1 MINNRNMKVGIN
13 MDDVITPTN
22 ARKNLYHLIKKV
34 NANHTPITIS
44 SAKNEDYAVLISKSD
59 WDAIKETMYLENN
72 GVGDV
77 VRQREKD
84 DSGFTD
90 VDDIDW
96 DKL

>member
-1 MINNRNMKVGIN
+1 
-13 MDDVITPTN
+13 MDNIITPTN
-22 ARKNLYHLIKKV
+22 ARKNLYNLIKKV
-34 NANHTPITIS
+34 NLDHTPVTIS
-44 SAKNEDYAVLISKSD
+44 SSKKEEDAVLISKSD
-59 WDAIKETMYLENN
+59 WDAIHETMYLENN

-90 VDDIDW
+90 IDEIDW

>member
-1 MINNRNMKVGIN
+1 
-13 MDDVITPTN
+13 MDNIITPTN
-22 ARKNLYHLIKKV
+22 ARKNLYNLIKKV
-34 NANHTPITIS
+34 NLDHTPVTIS
-44 SAKNEDYAVLISKSD
+44 SSKKEEDAVLISKSD
-59 WDAIKETMYLENN
+59 WDAIQETMFLENN

-90 VDDIDW
+90 IDEIDW

>member
-1 MINNRNMKVGIN
+1 
-13 MDDVITPTN
+13 MDNIVTPTN
-22 ARKNLYHLIKKV
+22 ARKNLYNLIKKV
-34 NANHTPITIS
+34 NLDHTPVTIS
-44 SAKNEDYAVLISKSD
+44 SSKKEEDAVLISKSD
-59 WDAIKETMYLENN
+59 WDAIQETMYLENN

-90 VDDIDW
+90 IDEIDW

>member
-1 MINNRNMKVGIN
+1 MKVGIT

-22 ARKNLYHLIKKV
+22 ARKNLYNLIKKV

-44 SAKNEDYAVLISKSD
+44 SAKNEDDAVLISKSD

-77 VRQREKD
+77 VRRREKD

>member
-1 MINNRNMKVGIN
+1 
-13 MDDVITPTN
+13 MDNIITPTN
-22 ARKNLYHLIKKV
+22 ARKNLYNLIKKV
-34 NANHTPITIS
+34 NLDHTPVTIS
-44 SAKNEDYAVLISKSD
+44 SSKKEEDAVLISKSD
-59 WDAIKETMYLENN
+59 WDAIQETMYLENN

-90 VDDIDW
+90 IDEIDW

>member
-1 MINNRNMKVGIN
+1 
-13 MDDVITPTN
+13 MDNIITPTN
-22 ARKNLYHLIKKV
+22 SRKNLYNLIKKV
-34 NANHTPITIS
+34 NLDHTPVTIS
-44 SAKNEDYAVLISKSD
+44 SSKKEEDAVLISKSD
-59 WDAIKETMYLENN
+59 WDAIQETMYLENN

-90 VDDIDW
+90 IDEIDW

>member
-1 MINNRNMKVGIN
+1 
-13 MDDVITPTN
+13 MDNIITPTN
-22 ARKNLYHLIKKV
+22 ARKNLYNLIKKV
-34 NANHTPITIS
+34 NLDHTPVTIS
-44 SAKNEDYAVLISKSD
+44 SSKKEEAAVLISKSD
-59 WDAIKETMYLENN
+59 WDAIQETMYLENN

-90 VDDIDW
+90 IDEIDW

>member
-1 MINNRNMKVGIN
+1 
-13 MDDVITPTN
+13 MDNIITPTN
-22 ARKNLYHLIKKV
+22 ARKNLYNLIKKV
-34 NANHTPITIS
+34 NLDHTPVAIS
-44 SAKNEDYAVLISKSD
+44 SSKKEEDAVLISKSD
-59 WDAIKETMYLENN
+59 WDAIQETMYLENN

-90 VDDIDW
+90 IDEIDW

>member
-1 MINNRNMKVGIN
+1 
-13 MDDVITPTN
+13 MDNIITPTN
-22 ARKNLYHLIKKV
+22 ARKNLYNLIKKV
-34 NANHTPITIS
+34 NLDHTPVTIS
-44 SAKNEDYAVLISKSD
+44 SSKKEDAVLISKSD
-59 WDAIKETMYLENN
+59 WDAIQETMYLENN

-90 VDDIDW
+90 IDEIDW

>member
-1 MINNRNMKVGIN
+1 
-13 MDDVITPTN
+13 MDNIITPTN
-22 ARKNLYHLIKKV
+22 ARKNLYNLIKKV
-34 NANHTPITIS
+34 NLDHTPVTIS
-44 SAKNEDYAVLISKSD
+44 SSKKEEDAVLISKID
-59 WDAIKETMYLENN
+59 WDAIQETMYLENN

-90 VDDIDW
+90 IDEIDW

>member
-1 MINNRNMKVGIN
+1 
-13 MDDVITPTN
+13 MDNIITPTN
-22 ARKNLYHLIKKV
+22 ARKNLYNLIKKV
-34 NANHTPITIS
+34 NLDHTPVTIS
-44 SAKNEDYAVLISKSD
+44 STKKEEDAVLISKSD
-59 WDAIKETMYLENN
+59 WDAIQETMYLENN

-90 VDDIDW
+90 IDEIDW

>member
-1 MINNRNMKVGIN
+1 MGPYVNNWSAATAPRA
-13 MDDVITPTN
+13 P
-22 ARKNLYHLIKKV
+22 KNKQI
-34 NANHTPITIS
+34 TPITIS
-44 SAKNEDYAVLISKSD
+44 SAKNEDDAVLISKSD

-77 VRQREKD
+77 VRRREKD

>member
-1 MINNRNMKVGIN
+1 
-13 MDDVITPTN
+13 MDNIITPTN
-22 ARKNLYHLIKKV
+22 ARKNLYNLIKKV
-34 NANHTPITIS
+34 NLYHTPVTIS
-44 SAKNEDYAVLISKSD
+44 SSKKEEDAVLISKSD
-59 WDAIKETMYLENN
+59 WDAIQETMYLENN

-90 VDDIDW
+90 IDEIDW

>member
-1 MINNRNMKVGIN
+1 
-13 MDDVITPTN
+13 MDNIITPTN
-22 ARKNLYHLIKKV
+22 ARKNLYNLIKKV
-34 NANHTPITIS
+34 NLDNTPVTIS
-44 SAKNEDYAVLISKSD
+44 SSKKEEDAVLISKSD
-59 WDAIKETMYLENN
+59 WDAIQETMYLENN

-90 VDDIDW
+90 IDEIDW

>member
-1 MINNRNMKVGIN
+1 
-13 MDDVITPTN
+13 MDNIISPTN
-22 ARKNLYHLIKKV
+22 ARKNLYNLIKKV
-34 NANHTPITIS
+34 NLEHSPVTIPS
-44 SAKNEDYAVLISKSD
+44 SKKEEDAVLISKSD
-59 WDAIKETMYLENN
+59 WDAIQETMYLENN

-90 VDDIDW
+90 IDEIDW

>member
-1 MINNRNMKVGIN
+1 
-13 MDDVITPTN
+13 MDNIITPTN
-22 ARKNLYHLIKKV
+22 ARKNLYNLIKKV
-34 NANHTPITIS
+34 NLDHTTVTIS
-44 SAKNEDYAVLISKSD
+44 SSKKEEDAVLISKSD
-59 WDAIKETMYLENN
+59 WDAIQETMYLENN

-90 VDDIDW
+90 IDEIDW

>member
-1 MINNRNMKVGIN
+1 
-13 MDDVITPTN
+13 MDNIITPTN
-22 ARKNLYHLIKKV
+22 ARKNLYNLIKKV
-34 NANHTPITIS
+34 NLDHTPVTIS
-44 SAKNEDYAVLISKSD
+44 SSKKEEDAVLISKGD
-59 WDAIKETMYLENN
+59 WDAIQETMYLENN

-90 VDDIDW
+90 IDEIDW

>member
-1 MINNRNMKVGIN
+1 
-13 MDDVITPTN
+13 MDNIITPTN
-22 ARKNLYHLIKKV
+22 ARKNLYNLIKKV
-34 NANHTPITIS
+34 NLDHTPVTIS
-44 SAKNEDYAVLISKSD
+44 SSKKEEDAVLISKSD
-59 WDAIKETMYLENN
+59 WDAIQETMYLENN

-90 VDDIDW
+90 IDEINW